1 MPRPTAPPLASLGHT
16 LGFMRLLWAIEHAL
30 QTASKR
36 MESTLG
42 LTGPQRVALRV
53 VVKYPGLSA
62 KHLAQ
67 TLQLHPSTVTGVLR
81 RLEDRGLLRRSGDPA
96 DGRGICLFATAAGRS
111 VTRSA
116 AGTVEAS
123 VQRALRRIAP
133 ADLQAARGVLAV
145 LAETL
150 REP

>member
-1 MPRPTAPPLASLGHT
+1 MRQSAPLPLSPLGHT

-62 KHLAQ
+62 KRLAQ

-81 RLEDRGLLRRSGDPA
+81 RLEDRGLLQRRGDPR
-96 DGRGICLFATAAGRS
+96 DGRGICLYATAAGRS
-111 VTRSA
+111 ITRSA

-123 VQRALRRIAP
+123 VQRALRKIAP
-133 ADLQAARGVLAV
+133 AQLQAARAVLAV